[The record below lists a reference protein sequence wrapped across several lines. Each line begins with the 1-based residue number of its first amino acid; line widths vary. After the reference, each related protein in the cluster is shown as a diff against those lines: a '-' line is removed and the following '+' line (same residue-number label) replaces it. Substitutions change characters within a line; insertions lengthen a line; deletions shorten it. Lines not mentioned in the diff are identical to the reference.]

1 MGVLALNYF
10 NVMISGEQLH
20 AAGYSF
26 DPELQN
32 WTAGTESISTK
43 DKINFKIEK
52 IHECDGTVSLE
63 GVNPSLSLLV
73 EA

>member
-1 MGVLALNYF
+1 
-10 NVMISGEQLH
+10 MISGDQLR

-26 DPELQN
+26 DPDLQN
-32 WTAGTESISTK
+32 WSSGAETISTQ
-43 DKINFKIEK
+43 DKINFKVEK